1 MLWNRFLALLD
12 RGTTETRFVFV
23 VIVFTNMANL
33 MRQGGDLGEEW
44 TVWQLVWSSRSG
56 SFWFV

>member
-33 MRQGGDLGEEW
+33 MRQAGDLGEERAVSW
-44 TVWQLVWSSRSG
+44 LSHS
-56 SFWFV
+56 

>member
-1 MLWNRFLALLD
+1 MMLWNRFLALLD

-33 MRQGGDLGEEW
+33 MRQGADLGEGC
-44 TVWQLVWSSRSG
+44 TVS
-56 SFWFV
+56 

>member
-23 VIVFTNMANL
+23 VIIFTNIANL
-33 MRQGGDLGEEW
+33 MRQAGDLGEERAVSW
-44 TVWQLVWSSRSG
+44 LSHVWIWVLW
-56 SFWFV
+56 WNP

>member
-12 RGTTETRFVFV
+12 RGTTETRFVLV

-33 MRQGGDLGEEW
+33 MRQEGDLGEECA
-44 TVWQLVWSSRSG
+44 VCGLAHP
-56 SFWFV
+56 